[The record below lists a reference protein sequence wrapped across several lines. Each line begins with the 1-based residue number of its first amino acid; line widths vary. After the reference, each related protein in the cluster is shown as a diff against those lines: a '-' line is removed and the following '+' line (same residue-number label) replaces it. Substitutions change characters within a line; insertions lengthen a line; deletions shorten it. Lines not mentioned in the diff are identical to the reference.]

1 MDFFP
6 VQKGFNRSG
15 NIQRKNRCVLKKEI
29 KLIPATIK
37 TQWEAAIFFFYL
49 SRIFAHLFQFCGMTK
64 PTKKL
69 FLLDAYALIYRA
81 HFAFTKTPRINSKG
95 HNTSVPFGFTNTL
108 LEVLQKQKPTHIAI
122 AFDSPGKT
130 FRDEIFAEYKATRQ
144 EMPEDIRY
152 GIPKVKE
159 IIRGFQIPILEKEG
173 FEADDIIGTI
183 SRQACTRDFEVFM
196 MTPDKDFGQLVTD
209 CVFLYKPAY
218 MGNAVDVL
226 GPKEV
231 CEKWDIENVNQVIDV
246 LGLQG
251 DSSDNIPGV
260 PGIGPKTAAILLKT
274 YGSVENIVAHTA
286 ELKGKQKEL
295 FTQFGQQALLSKK
308 LATII
313 TDVPIEFN
321 EDSLVYRGPD
331 KDFLKPIFDD
341 LEFKA
346 IAARAFGDPVPV
358 SARPAQAAQLS
369 MFGGEDIITSEIESE
384 RQTLA
389 SSEVQYQVIEGL
401 SQCEALVQKLKEQS
415 LISIYALLSEGT
427 PVDAE
432 FRAIAFSYREKE
444 AYCVP
449 LKTEESTAILKSL
462 KTVFEDPEITK
473 AGHNLKAAVLLLRK
487 HGIDVKGQ
495 LFDSMLAHYLIEPEA
510 SHDLPI
516 LATQYLGY
524 SILPDDHSDLREKLC
539 ERADISLQLRKKMCL
554 ELESRRHMKLMNET
568 EMPLLAVLANMEFEG
583 VKVDVNVLGK
593 LSEELK
599 TETDVIQREIYQ
611 MAGTE
616 FNIGSPKQ
624 LGEVLFDRMKLGEKP
639 KKTKS
644 GQYATGEDILLALSS
659 KHEIARKI
667 LDYRVYEKLR
677 STYVDA
683 LPRMISKTD
692 GRIHTDYRQ
701 AVAATGRLS
710 SNNPNLQNIP
720 IRTAKGRQIR
730 KAFVPRSEEFLF
742 MSADYSQIELRIAAS
757 FAKDQTMIEAFR
769 NKRDIHTTTAAKVFR
784 VPLES
789 VTADMRRKAKEVNF
803 GILYG
808 STAFGLSQN
817 LGISRGEASEIIQA
831 YFTEFPAIK
840 RYMDDSINNAR
851 DKEFVETI
859 LGRRRYLRDINSR
872 NITTRGFAERNAIN
886 APIQGTA
893 ADIIKIAMVN
903 IHRWFQKNRLKSK
916 MIMQVHDELVFDVHR
931 DEVDAVKENV
941 CFLMKHAV
949 NIEVPMEV
957 EVGVANNWL
966 DAH

>member
-1 MDFFP
+1 M
-6 VQKGFNRSG
+6 S
-15 NIQRKNRCVLKKEI
+15 
-29 KLIPATIK
+29 
-37 TQWEAAIFFFYL
+37 
-49 SRIFAHLFQFCGMTK
+49 K
-64 PTKKL
+64 PEKKL

-95 HNTSVPFGFTNTL
+95 QNTSVPFGFTNTL
-108 LEVLQKQKPTHIAI
+108 LEVLQKQKPTHIGI

-130 FRDEIFAEYKATRQ
+130 FRDEIFPEYKATRQ
-144 EMPEDIRY
+144 EMPEDIRF

-159 IIRGFQIPILEKEG
+159 IIRGFNIPILEKEG
-173 FEADDIIGTI
+173 YEADDIIGTI
-183 SRQACTRDFEVFM
+183 SRQACTQGFEVYM
-196 MTPDKDFGQLVTD
+196 MTPDKDFGQLVNE

-231 CEKWDIENVNQVIDV
+231 CEKWDIDNVNQVIDI

-251 DSSDNIPGV
+251 DTSDNIPGV
-260 PGIGPKTAAILLKT
+260 PGIGPKTAAALLKT

-286 ELKGKQKEL
+286 ELKGRQKEL
-295 FTQFGQQALLSKK
+295 FIQFGEQALLSKK

-313 TDVPIEFN
+313 TDAPVEFS
-321 EDSLVYRGPD
+321 EEALEYSGPD
-331 KDFLKPIFDD
+331 KDLLKPIFDEM
-341 LEFKA
+341 EFKA
-346 IAARAFGDPVPV
+346 IAARAFGEVLPL
-358 SARPAQAAQLS
+358 SSRGTQASQLS
-369 MFGGEDIITSEIESE
+369 MFESTAAGSDEDVVK
-384 RQTLA
+384 QTLQI
-389 SSEVQYQVIEGL
+389 SEVQYQVVEDLAGCEGL
-401 SQCEALVQKLKEQS
+401 AQRLNEQSQFAVVALVDNVLTAEADLK
-415 LISIYALLSEGT
+415 G
-427 PVDAE
+427 
-432 FRAIAFSYREKE
+432 IAFSYREHE
-444 AYCVP
+444 GYFVP
-449 LKTEESTAILKSL
+449 LGGQNGKALVETLRS
-462 KTVFEDPEITK
+462 VFENSSVK
-473 AGHNLKAAVLLLRK
+473 SGHNLKALVLVLK
-487 HGIDVKGQ
+487 KFGIEVKGQ

-516 LATQYLGY
+516 LAQQYLGY
-524 SILPDDHSDLREKLC
+524 DLLPEDHHDLRVRMC
-539 ERADISLQLRKKMCL
+539 ERADVCFQLRKKL
-554 ELESRRHMKLMNET
+554 NTELESRRHMKLMSET
-568 EMPLLAVLANMEFEG
+568 EMPLLKVLAEMEYEG
-583 VKVDVNVLGK
+583 VRVDVSVLAK
-593 LSEELK
+593 LSEELRSE
-599 TETDVIQREIYQ
+599 TEIIQREIYE

-624 LGEVLFDRMKLGEKP
+624 LGEILFDRMKLGEKP

-644 GQYATGEDILLALSS
+644 GQYATGEDILVALGT

-683 LPRMISKTD
+683 LPKMISRID
-692 GRIHTDYRQ
+692 ARIHTDYRQ

-757 FAKDQTMIEAFR
+757 FANDVTMIDAFR
-769 NKRDIHTTTAAKVFR
+769 SKRDIHTTTAAKVFR
-784 VPLES
+784 VPIEE

-817 LGISRGEASEIIQA
+817 LGISRSEAADIITA
-831 YFTEFPAIK
+831 YFNEFPAIK

-903 IHRWFQKNRLKSK
+903 IQAWLKKNKMKTK

-931 DEVDAVKENV
+931 DEVEKVKENV
-941 CFLMKHAV
+941 IHLMKHAV
-949 NIEVPMEV
+949 ALEVPMEV
-957 EVGVANNWL
+957 EVGVADNWL